1 MADLSFFRQLAASCA
16 TMLPLLPKE
25 EQDEARKMVS
35 RMLIKEVV
43 DDKDQSLEM
52 VGKMLTKQEDDKT
65 EALERITG
73 MLFKEMEDKKAVSEM
88 LTSDEDKKL
97 VKVEA
102 LEQEED
108 RGPKIVE
115 AFEANVKPSDVDEI
129 LARYKIVTDVKEMEV
144 DAVKVESK
152 ERSTFSHEKEEGE
165 KEVAKKEAEK
175 DAEEEKNE
183 EEIKEKENTFE
194 SLQEVAKSEDVIFDA
209 NKSPETKSE
218 SRWWKKRRSIDVFED
233 VGMPLKKIKRKKSE
247 NESET
252 KSPGG
257 EAKKRQGSK
266 CGECKGWFSKK
277 Y

>member
-1 MADLSFFRQLAASCA
+1 MADLSLFRQLAASCA

-52 VGKMLTKQEDDKT
+52 VGKMLINEVDDKT
-65 EALERITG
+65 EALARISG
-73 MLFKEMEDKKAVSEM
+73 MVEVEDTKAVSEM
-88 LTSDEDKKL
+88 LTSDEDKKF

-102 LEQEED
+102 VEQEED

-115 AFEANVKPSDVDEI
+115 ASEANVKPSDVDEI

-144 DAVKVESK
+144 GAVKVESK

-165 KEVAKKEAEK
+165 KEVAEK

-233 VGMPLKKIKRKKSE
+233 VEMPMKKIKREKSE
-247 NESET
+247 IESET

-257 EAKKRQGSK
+257 EAKKRQWSK

-277 Y
+277 F

>member
-25 EQDEARKMVS
+25 EQDEARKIVS
-35 RMLIKEVV
+35 RMLIEEVV

-52 VGKMLTKQEDDKT
+52 VGKMLIKEVDDKTEDDKT
-65 EALERITG
+65 EALARIGG
-73 MLFKEMEDKKAVSEM
+73 MVEVEDKKAVSKM
-88 LTSDEDKKL
+88 LTSDEDKKF
-97 VKVEA
+97 VKVEVV
-102 LEQEED
+102 EQEED
-108 RGPKIVE
+108 RGPKIFE
-115 AFEANVKPSDVDEI
+115 ASEANVKPSDVDEI

-165 KEVAKKEAEK
+165 KEVAEK

-233 VGMPLKKIKRKKSE
+233 VEMPLKKIKTEKSE
-247 NESET
+247 IDSET

-257 EAKKRQGSK
+257 EAKKRQWSK

>member
-1 MADLSFFRQLAASCA
+1 MADLSLFRQLAASFA
-16 TMLPLLPKE
+16 TMLPLLSKE
-25 EQDEARKMVS
+25 AQDEARKMVS
-35 RMLIKEVV
+35 SMLIKEVV

-65 EALERITG
+65 EALERISG

-88 LTSDEDKKL
+88 LTSDEDKKF

-102 LEQEED
+102 VEQEED

-115 AFEANVKPSDVDEI
+115 ASEANVKPSDVDEI

-165 KEVAKKEAEK
+165 KEVAEK

-209 NKSPETKSE
+209 KKSPEIKSE

-233 VGMPLKKIKRKKSE
+233 VEMPLKKIKTEKSE
-247 NESET
+247 IDSET

-266 CGECKGWFSKK
+266 CGECKGWFSNK

>member
-1 MADLSFFRQLAASCA
+1 
-16 TMLPLLPKE
+16 
-25 EQDEARKMVS
+25 MVS
-35 RMLIKEVV
+35 SMLIKEVV
-43 DDKDQSLEM
+43 DGKDQALDM
-52 VGKMLTKQEDDKT
+52 VGKMLIKEVDDKTEDDKT
-65 EALERITG
+65 EALVRIGG
-73 MLFKEMEDKKAVSEM
+73 MVEVEDKKAVRKM
-88 LTSDEDKKL
+88 LTSDEDKKF

-102 LEQEED
+102 VEQEED

-115 AFEANVKPSDVDEI
+115 ASEANVKPSDVDEI

-209 NKSPETKSE
+209 KKSPEIKSE

>member
-1 MADLSFFRQLAASCA
+1 
-16 TMLPLLPKE
+16 
-25 EQDEARKMVS
+25 MVS
-35 RMLIKEVV
+35 SMLIKEVV
-43 DDKDQSLEM
+43 DGKDQALDM
-52 VGKMLTKQEDDKT
+52 VGKMLIKEVDDKTEDDKT
-65 EALERITG
+65 EALARIGG
-73 MLFKEMEDKKAVSEM
+73 MVDVEDKKAVSKM
-88 LTSDEDKKL
+88 LTSDEDKKF
-97 VKVEA
+97 VKLEA
-102 LEQEED
+102 VEQEED

-115 AFEANVKPSDVDEI
+115 ASEANVKPSDVDEI

-233 VGMPLKKIKRKKSE
+233 VEMPLKKIKTEKSE
-247 NESET
+247 IDSET

-257 EAKKRQGSK
+257 EAKKRQWSK